1 MTTSPLNKI
10 QKGVI
15 YIFTVKK
22 HGCAEIIEKRSKFIA
37 NVYPVD
43 SQKEAVEFINKIKK
57 EAVGAKHVVYAYII
71 DGETV
76 YTKYS
81 EDGEPQGTAGVP
93 ILDLMQKMKLRNTLI
108 TVTRYFGGILL
119 GTGGLVKAYTEA
131 AKKGIKE
138 AEKIEVI
145 KKTKIDIEFSYDLK
159 DKISFYLQKQ
169 LYEEKDIY
177 YGEKIRMSVNIP
189 DEEVEI
195 FKKQIVEL
203 TDGNILIVN

>member
-1 MTTSPLNKI
+1 VVK
-10 QKGVI
+10 
-15 YIFTVKK
+15 IFTVKQ

-43 SQKEAVEFINKIKK
+43 SQKEAVEIINKIKK

-71 DGETV
+71 DGDTL

-81 EDGEPQGTAGVP
+81 DDGEPQGTAGVP
-93 ILDLMQKMKLRNTLI
+93 VLNLLEKMKLRNVLI

-131 AKKGIKE
+131 AKKGLKE

-145 KKTKIDIEFSYDLK
+145 KKTKVSIEFSYELK
-159 DKISFYLQKQ
+159 DKISFYIRTQN
-169 LYEEKDIY
+169 YEEKEIY
-177 YGEKIRMSVNIP
+177 YGEKITMTVNIP
-189 DEEVEI
+189 DEEIEKFKNEIVEI
-195 FKKQIVEL
+195 
-203 TDGNILIVN
+203 TDNNINII

>member
-1 MTTSPLNKI
+1 MIN
-10 QKGVI
+10 
-15 YIFTVKK
+15 IFTVKQ

-43 SQKEAVEFINKIKK
+43 SQKEAVELINKIKK

-71 DGETV
+71 EGETL

-81 EDGEPQGTAGVP
+81 DDGEPQGTAGVP
-93 ILDLMQKMKLRNTLI
+93 VLNLLEKMKLRNVLV

-131 AKKGIKE
+131 AKKGLKE

-145 KKTKIDIEFSYDLK
+145 ERTKVDIEFSYELK
-159 DKISFYLQKQ
+159 DTISFYIKKQ
-169 LYEEKDIY
+169 QYEERDIY

-189 DEEVEI
+189 NEEIEN
-195 FKKQIVEL
+195 FKKYIVEL
-203 TDGNILIVN
+203 TDNKVVFL